1 MAKIHEHRRAA
12 FGINALSAWLGFGM
26 SLVIEI
32 FGLVKIDPSTNKTPA
47 SEFGYVGHYADGL
60 AGAPARVID
69 LLSYFTI
76 WSQIVVGIV
85 MTMLW
90 LKPNRDE
97 PWLRW
102 LRLSSI
108 MMIIVTGVVYNLLLG
123 PNFPP
128 VGLNKI
134 SSAIEHT
141 ITPIITVVVFFIW
154 GPRSWFSPK
163 NIMKALL
170 IPIAYVIYTLIR
182 GAIVGLYPYGFF
194 DVVTNGYVS
203 VLVFVGGILVA
214 AIVVKLMLWAYDETH
229 VRKFTRDRSSNEL
242 I

>member
-1 MAKIHEHRRAA
+1 MAKIHKYRRAA

-32 FGLVKIDPSTNKTPA
+32 FGLVKTQPTDPPTPA
-47 SEFGYVGHYADGL
+47 SQFGHMGHYADGI
-60 AGAPARVID
+60 AGAPARVAD
-69 LLSYFTI
+69 LLGYFTI
-76 WSQIVVGIV
+76 WSQIVVGIAL
-85 MTMLW
+85 TLLW

-97 PWLRW
+97 PWMRW
-102 LRLSSI
+102 LRLTSI
-108 MMIIVTGVVYNLLLG
+108 MMMIVTGVVYNVLLG

-128 VGLNKI
+128 VGLNII

-154 GPRSWFSPK
+154 GPRSWFSAK

-182 GAIVGLYPYGFF
+182 GAIIGMYPYGFF
-194 DVVTNGYVS
+194 DVVSYGYVS
-203 VLVFVGGILVA
+203 VLMFVLGILVA
-214 AIVVKLMLWAYDETH
+214 AIVVTLLLWAYDETH
-229 VRKFTRDRSSNEL
+229 VRKLTRDPRT
-242 I
+242 